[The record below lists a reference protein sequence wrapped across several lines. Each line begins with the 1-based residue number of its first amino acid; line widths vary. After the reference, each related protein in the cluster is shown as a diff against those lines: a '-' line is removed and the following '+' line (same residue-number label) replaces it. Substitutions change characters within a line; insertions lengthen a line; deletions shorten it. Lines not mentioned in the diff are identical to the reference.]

1 MSSTKHITQGG
12 QVFSYM
18 LNMFMQVNRRI
29 SFWLLNAFILLVPL
43 IFWFRLPWETIRN
56 GGLYWWLRIFAGGEK
71 ALYRVP
77 PVYEVPFNGKTLNA
91 TSEQILADAYMRWA
105 GEMFLQE
112 LYLSLFWASVVVM
125 VIAFAVY
132 SFLRRLGARQARDE
146 RMGGREL
153 SDDVKAVARE
163 MKRRGEASPL
173 RIDGLPLM
181 LNSEVQN
188 LLMYGT
194 PGSGKSN
201 TINKLLC
208 QLRAQGDMVIVYDKG
223 CSLIKKHFNER
234 DDVLLNALDRRCAY
248 WDMFREFQTIPDFD
262 SASSTLIPMGTK
274 EDPFWQSSARTIFS
288 AVAYRQK
295 KSGNHS
301 YNALLR
307 TLLAID
313 LKALREY
320 LAGTEASN
328 LVEEKVE
335 KTAISI
341 RSVLTNYV
349 KALRYLQGI
358 ERSGKK
364 PFTIRDWMSSVNDP
378 QIKQHSW
385 LWITSNARQHE
396 SLKPLISMWL
406 AQAANCLLEMG
417 ENQHRRVWFI
427 YDELP
432 SLNKLPE
439 LPGVLAEAR
448 KFGGCFV
455 LGFQAKAQMDYTY
468 GKDFADAMLG
478 LVNTRFFFRNPSR
491 DEAEWVQGEIG
502 QTRDKVFSEQYSY
515 GADTVRDG
523 VSFSKDEE
531 DRYLVNYTDVQT
543 LPNLSCYVT
552 YPGDYPAVR
561 MSMRYEKLK
570 DCAEELQMRDIND
583 SLAPEIE
590 AQIAERERE
599 EGDISRLMAVLD
611 GAPVTGAPE
620 STDSPPPATA
630 AATATTATADSSAV
644 VAPSS
649 PTVSQAIAATVSAV
663 AVTGTAATAAADSNP
678 VEGQE
683 LLREGDGIVDMDTG
697 EVLYPGEVGY
707 DELDEKFN
715 RAFGEAVDMLR
726 EEERNLVF
734 HARDEQ
740 ARGGDEPEP
749 GEW

>member
-18 LNMFMQVNRRI
+18 LNMFMQVNKRV
-29 SFWLLNAFILLVPL
+29 SFWLIWFFVIFLPL
-43 IFWFRLPWETIRN
+43 FFWLRLPWETIRN
-56 GGLYWWLRIFAGGEK
+56 GGLFWWLSLTAGGEK

-77 PVYEVPFNGKTLNA
+77 PVYDIPYHGQVLHA
-91 TSEQILADAYMRWA
+91 TSAQILKDDYMIWA
-105 GEMFLQE
+105 GNMFLQE
-112 LYLSLFWASVVVM
+112 LYLALFWASVAILVL
-125 VIAFAVY
+125 AFLIFR
-132 SFLRRLGARQARDE
+132 FLRRLGEKQAQDE

-153 SDDVKAVARE
+153 TDDVSAVARE
-163 MKRRGEASPL
+163 MRRRGEASSIC
-173 RIDGLPLM
+173 IDKLPLM
-181 LNSEVQN
+181 LNSEVQY
-188 LLMYGT
+188 LMMYGT
-194 PGSGKSN
+194 PGAGKSN
-201 TINKLLC
+201 TLNKLLK
-208 QLRAQGDMVIVYDKG
+208 QIRARGDMAIVYDKG

-248 WDMFREFQTIPDFD
+248 WDMFREFESIPDFD
-262 SASSTLIPMGTK
+262 SAANTLIPMGTK

-295 KSGNHS
+295 KSGIHS

-313 LKALREY
+313 LNALRDY

-358 ERSGKK
+358 ERGGRK
-364 PFTIRDWMSSVNDP
+364 PFTIREWMNTVNDP
-378 QIKQHSW
+378 QIQQHGW

-406 AQAANCLLEMG
+406 AQAANCLLGMG
-417 ENQHRRVWFI
+417 ENQHRRIWFI

-468 GKDFADAMLG
+468 GKEFADAMLG
-478 LVNTRFFFRNPSR
+478 LVNTRYFFRSPSSA
-491 DEAEWVQGEIG
+491 EAEWVQREIG
-502 QTRDKVFSEQYSY
+502 QRRDKVFSEQYSY

-523 VSFSKDEE
+523 VSFSKVEE
-531 DRYLVNYTDVQT
+531 DRYLVNYSDIQM

-552 YPGDYPAVR
+552 FPGDYPAVR
-561 MSMRYEKLK
+561 MSMRYEKMK
-570 DCAEELQMRDIND
+570 DCAEELLLRDIND
-583 SLAPEIE
+583 SLDPEVE
-590 AQIAERERE
+590 AEIHRRTEE
-599 EGDISRLMAVLD
+599 EGDVAALLARLD
-611 GAPVTGAPE
+611 GRTAEKNVVSAGVSAESTKPAVSAPVISA
-620 STDSPPPATA
+620 AAHTA
-630 AATATTATADSSAV
+630 AAASEE
-644 VAPSS
+644 
-649 PTVSQAIAATVSAV
+649 
-663 AVTGTAATAAADSNP
+663 SNP
-678 VEGQE
+678 VEE
-683 LLREGDGIVDMDTG
+683 VDMTQNREELINQETG
-697 EVLYPGEVGY
+697 EIVQPGDEGY
-707 DELDEKFN
+707 DALYEQLN
-715 RAFGEAVDMLR
+715 RHAENAVNGLR
-726 EEERNLVF
+726 QDERNLVV
-734 HARDEQ
+734 HRQHEALEVDHDREVS
-740 ARGGDEPEP
+740 
-749 GEW
+749 W